1 MLDTDIS
8 EAELVERGQQPVGVG
23 GVRPDPRVEI
33 ASRQRQPVSRER
45 IAAHDHVSDV
55 MPSE

>member
-8 EAELVERGQQPVGVG
+8 EAELVERDQQPVGVG
-23 GVRPDPRVEI
+23 GVCPDSRIEVTSRPWQAVRSKRV
-33 ASRQRQPVSRER
+33 
-45 IAAHDHVSDV
+45 AAHDHLADV